1 MIRIIDIDAGR
12 FNKGILLAA
21 CHISQLAEG
30 LMVRAFRSFP
40 LSLVTV
46 SSIAAADFHNVA
58 EMARNKQGSCPKF
71 RTY

>member
-46 SSIAAADFHNVA
+46 SSIAADFHNVA
-58 EMARNKQGSCPKF
+58 EMARNKQGSH
-71 RTY
+71 